1 MHKGDAMIVEP
12 YLFFEGR
19 CEEALEYYK
28 TAIGAQVESVMR
40 YSESPDPTPP
50 GMLPPGSE
58 NKVMHASFKLGET
71 LVMASDGGCSGTA
84 KIEGFSLALTVD
96 KAEDVDRFFNAL
108 SQGGSVQMPV
118 GETFFAHRFGMCQ
131 DKFGVQWMII
141 LPKPM

>member
-1 MHKGDAMIVEP
+1 MIVQP

-28 TAIGAQVESVMR
+28 TALGAQVEMVMR
-40 YSESPDPTPP
+40 YSESPDPPPP

-58 NKVMHASFKLGET
+58 NKVMHASFKVGDSVIML
-71 LVMASDGGCSGTA
+71 SDGGCSGAT
-84 KIEGFSLALTVD
+84 KIDGFSLAIVVD
-96 KAEDVDRFFNAL
+96 KAEEVDRLFNAL

-118 GETFFAHRFGMCQ
+118 GETFFSKRFGMCS
-131 DKFGVQWMII
+131 DKFGVHWMIN